1 MKKINFYLFL
11 FVLLLIMALPVSAAS
26 TADTYENNVLFRFQ
40 DGSNAPADH
49 VIFSYDD
56 FNGNPVDTSNID
68 YAYNLY
74 YAFDQNHN
82 NKKYVIY
89 CRMPG
94 ISRGDNGTITNQ
106 KEIFNSN
113 DSLDKR
119 AFSVG
124 VNTILLRGYSN
135 MRVDPYGYYFVNWA
149 YGIGN
154 GTLTPDEAQI
164 ATNIALRV
172 YEMLWGGQDFVLN
185 RPGISYISA
194 KLAPFATMAN
204 EILDKNSTI
213 NNINLKTLIYNAT
226 GRPAPYIYYNSAS
239 ETFGAGTKVATNYEL
254 STDDKDSSNR
264 IKAYADVLIHK
275 AFEAAKEYKSNA
287 LQPSVTVQK
296 KSSSQE
302 VIKDNKGKVTGYKF
316 IENYDITFNDFKND
330 SAFYLDSLT
339 YPNGITASV
348 IMDGRPISSGAGV
361 VNPSFDLLSGNSAI
375 RDGDGTIKLR
385 LEFTT
390 KSCTSNKRFSYILK
404 YKYKTSHFDY
414 SNSDEKEL
422 GERITDIQS
431 YDIYKNSKTQHFFVY
446 VGQNASKVGSVSNTI
461 TNNYCEVPET
471 CDEIKNKCD
480 NGDNSACI
488 EWDNNCKLSCESY
501 ESQCKSQGTGSSAC
515 DLWNRYYP
523 EAFQNNSCNVPLSTC
538 HAYVSNT
545 KCDTSP
551 SKVVIQE
558 GILGSNTCTE
568 PMTSP
573 NVKSCI
579 LESNDVNG
587 NSYKSNLVSSS
598 NKYCQVYCAENYE
611 FTMPGDILVNKL
623 RTLDVTVSAK
633 GTKTCYSTMVK
644 HENLESN
651 IETIVAKIVTY
662 YNQYLYY
669 DAALNNRNSQGYRN
683 DSASLSGHPHPCQSG
698 SDSSCVCTEDLDEDG
713 VNESDCTKYYGSVGA
728 SGGYNYIYKWS
739 FNKFDI
745 GNNYFNLNN
754 FMNSLRN
761 KTNVT
766 CSLDGNAITCT
777 YGSWGG
783 NASCK
788 DTGTE
793 HYCTPGGDGTPITA
807 YITTT
812 DLNNAK
818 TKLQE
823 QINKLNSEMNEY
835 SQCINW
841 TSNMK
846 YNFEPEIEF
855 DYEVDL
861 TGDDNKFNHKT
872 ILDSVDG
879 SRVDGRTVVNKCAKE
894 TDDTYT
900 ECDSNWNSS
909 LPTGRISIPSCSLI
923 NGKYSCT
930 STSYTYTKLK
940 SMKASITSSE
950 NYNLDSRYTNVYY
963 TGSILFN
970 LDKIDIQNGRLLDS
984 LYPVGSKLEASYD
997 YSISVKNIGEYYNN
1011 SGNLG
1016 RIWGDTQSVYKTAV
1030 SQTNSCRTATKESS
1044 TIDGVTHDDG
1054 VYACTVQVTNGKSC
1068 EKVAGWYFCRDG
1080 KVCLQS
1086 DFERECGCAVLGENR
1101 YRLPN
1106 GRETNDKAE
1115 YEKACEN
1122 PTGNKCTKSGG
1133 KFYCTNGNE
1142 CTEDEYLNMCGCR
1155 PGDNGSTYYCA
1166 DGSPCL
1172 QAQYEKECFYPGKPD
1187 PEPDCLECPVYC
1199 PPGQSCETEF
1209 CPQGN
1214 CPVTCPL
1221 CLFNENL
1228 NVHTRPVTPDNINPN
1243 DRDLGDNWESGINPT
1258 NPNAEVYVTTSLQL
1272 KAYATTKEIQQD
1284 SNLIYEVDFN
1294 SQNNNVGNN
1303 FAVEV
1308 TLDSSLIAYIKNYN
1322 ANKGTYADNSL
1333 KCYDYKDTNGNT
1345 YENIYCYSTFIDDL
1359 VRNQGSKI
1367 KIKGNRLLEDN
1378 ERQANTTASG
1388 YWTTFDKAINNKNSW
1403 HVVTTTHT
1411 LEYMTTKFGYDSVR
1425 KIDYGIG
1432 PSWK

>member
-1 MKKINFYLFL
+1 MKKINFCLFF
-11 FVLLLIMALPVSAAS
+11 FVVLLIMALPVSAADTFVNKHTLNFQEGS
-26 TADTYENNVLFRFQ
+26 TETAKGIEFTYDNFE
-40 DGSNAPADH
+40 
-49 VIFSYDD
+49 
-56 FNGNPVDTSNID
+56 GNPVDTSDSKN
-68 YAYNLY
+68 AYKLY
-74 YAFDQNHN
+74 YVFDQNGTRFEAF
-82 NKKYVIY
+82 
-89 CRMPG
+89 CRHPG
-94 ISRGDNGTITNQ
+94 KSMGTYGPLTQ
-106 KEIFNSN
+106 KEIFNPN
-113 DSLDKR
+113 DSDKKR
-119 AFSVG
+119 AYAVG
-124 VNTILLRGYSN
+124 INAILLSYKEFANSH
-135 MRVDPYGYYFVNWA
+135 YLYFVNDL
-149 YGIGN
+149 YGIHGQP
-154 GTLTPDEAQI
+154 LSDVQQVQI
-164 ATNIALRV
+164 ATNIALRA
-172 YEMLWGGQDFVLN
+172 YEMMWAEFSTN
-185 RPGISYISA
+185 RPSSSYKAA

-204 EILDKNSTI
+204 EIMIKDRELQ
-213 NNINLKTLIYNAT
+213 NLISVAT
-226 GRPAPYIYYNSAS
+226 GMGTPLMYYDH
-239 ETFGAGTKVATNYEL
+239 KVL
-254 STDDKDSSNR
+254 SSNYHLT
-264 IKAYADVLIHK
+264 ISGGGASVANTILAYADTLVK
-275 AFEAAKEYKSNA
+275 QGFQAAIAYKQNHLA
-287 LQPSVTVQK
+287 PKITVSR
-296 KSSSQE
+296 KSSQQT
-302 VIKDNKGKVTGYKF
+302 VIKDAKGNITGYKF
-316 IENYDITFNDFKND
+316 TENYEIKVNNVNKN

-339 YPNGITASV
+339 YPSGVTALVTMNGQRLSAGGGVAPDIDLIA
-348 IMDGRPISSGAGV
+348 RSSLQNG
-361 VNPSFDLLSGNSAI
+361 S
-375 RDGDGTIKLR
+375 GTIPIKI
-385 LEFTT
+385 EFTT
-390 KSCTSNKRFSYILK
+390 SNCTSNRSFNYTLK
-404 YKYKTSHFDY
+404 YKYKLSHYDY
-414 SNSDEKEL
+414 STQNDIESEKTVFDLQTYDAYRSGDKQHYYILTEINPL
-422 GERITDIQS
+422 RTGSITQ
-431 YDIYKNSKTQHFFVY
+431 TL
-446 VGQNASKVGSVSNTI
+446 
-461 TNNYCEVPET
+461 TNNNCEVPET

-488 EWDNNCKLSCESY
+488 EWDRNCKLSCESY
-501 ESQCKSQGTGSSAC
+501 ESQCKSQGIGSSAC
-515 DLWNRYYP
+515 NLWNRYYP
-523 EAFQNNSCNVPLSTC
+523 EAFQNNSCNSVPPITTDTC
-538 HAYVSNT
+538 HAYVSNA
-545 KCDTSP
+545 KCDTSS

-558 GILGSNTCTE
+558 GILGNNTCDE
-568 PMTSP
+568 SMTTP
-573 NVKSCI
+573 NIKSCI
-579 LESNDVNG
+579 LESKDANG

-598 NKYCQVYCAENYE
+598 NKYCQVYCTENYE
-611 FTMPGDILVNKL
+611 FTMPGNILVNKL
-623 RTLDVTVSAK
+623 RALDVTVSAK

-644 HENLESN
+644 HEDLESN
-651 IETIVAKIVTY
+651 IEAIVEKIVTY

-669 DAALNNRNSQGYRN
+669 EAALNNRVPQGYWN
-683 DSASLSGHPHPCQSG
+683 DNASLSGHNHTCQSG

-713 VNESDCTKYYGSVGA
+713 VNESNCTKYYGSVGA
-728 SGGYNYIYKWS
+728 SGGYTYIYQWT

-745 GNNYFNLNN
+745 GGKYFNLNN

-761 KTNVT
+761 KTNVSCYSNST
-766 CSLDGNAITCT
+766 GITCT
-777 YGSWGG
+777 YRSWGS
-783 NASCK
+783 AATCT
-788 DTGTE
+788 DTQNEHKCAGGGSGT
-793 HYCTPGGDGTPITA
+793 D
-807 YITTT
+807 ITTYIKAT
-812 DLNNAK
+812 DLDTAK

-823 QINKLNSEMNEY
+823 QISKLNSEMNEY

-940 SMKASITSSE
+940 SMKAAITSSE

-997 YSISVKNIGEYYNN
+997 YSISVRNIGEYYDN
-1011 SGNLG
+1011 SGKLG

-1030 SQTNSCRTATKESS
+1030 SQTSSCRTATKESS

-1086 DFERECGCAVLGENR
+1086 KFERPDECGCAELGVNR

-1115 YEKACEN
+1115 YEKACGN

-1155 PGDNGSTYYCA
+1155 PSDDGRTYYCVNG
-1166 DGSPCL
+1166 DPCS
-1172 QAQYEKECFYPGKPD
+1172 QAQYEKECFAPGTPD
-1187 PEPDCLECPVYC
+1187 PEPDCPGCPVYC

-1221 CLFNENL
+1221 CLYNENL

-1243 DRDLGDNWESGINPT
+1243 DRDLGDNWESGIDPSNPDG
-1258 NPNAEVYVTTSLQL
+1258 EVYVTTSLQL

-1294 SQNNNVGNN
+1294 DQNNNVGNN

-1333 KCYDYKDTNGNT
+1333 KCYDYKDTSGNT

-1359 VRNQGSKI
+1359 VKNQSSKI

-1378 ERQANTTASG
+1378 ERKANTTASG